1 MNRSY
6 FEVRREDVLEATD
19 DCGRIPIEEFVE
31 EVLAGFCYNR
41 IQGLNA
47 LFHVLV
53 ETPGLEQHAKVA
65 SIALTAW
72 QIGIETIHASRKP

>member
-1 MNRSY
+1 MNRPHI
-6 FEVRREDVLEATD
+6 EVLREDVLEATD
-19 DCGRIPIEEFVE
+19 DCGRIPIEDIAE
-31 EVLAGFCYNR
+31 EVLTGFCYNR
-41 IQGLNA
+41 IQGFNA
-47 LFHVLV
+47 LSHVLV